1 MVFSSSYLGI
11 FRCNCKVGAEFYFC
25 FSEFSAKISL
35 ENRFIRSYILFEQL
49 QVRTMR
55 DLIFWLNFSGGT
67 GFVIMGAAV
76 ILLIGVA

>member
-1 MVFSSSYLGI
+1 
-11 FRCNCKVGAEFYFC
+11 
-25 FSEFSAKISL
+25 
-35 ENRFIRSYILFEQL
+35 
-49 QVRTMR
+49 MR